1 LVNLL
6 AIFAESK
13 YNQMN
18 KIALLIVGGIIALS
32 CAVSTV
38 SSNDKV
44 KLGKSYG
51 KYKVDIKNAISVDD
65 MVKTFEAQSGEMEF
79 TIEADL
85 SEVCAKAGCFVKV
98 DKGNGESFMVRF
110 KDHFTIPPATPVGT
124 GAYIHGIAFWDTV
137 SVELQ
142 KHFLEDVNASA
153 EEIAAI
159 TEPKPALGF
168 TGDGI
173 VLKK

>member
-1 LVNLL
+1 
-6 AIFAESK
+6 
-13 YNQMN
+13 MN
-18 KIALLIVGGIIALS
+18 KAALLLVGGIIALS
-32 CAVSTV
+32 CTVANDST
-38 SSNDKV
+38 NDKV

-51 KYKVDIKNAISVDD
+51 KYKVDIKKAISVAD
-65 MVKTFEAQSGEMEF
+65 MVKIFEAQSGEMEF
-79 TIEADL
+79 TIEANL
-85 SEVCAKAGCFVKV
+85 SEVCAKAGCFVKI
-98 DKGNGESFMVRF
+98 DKGNGETFMVRF
-110 KDHFTIPPATPVGT
+110 KDHFVIPPATPIGT

-137 SVELQ
+137 SIELQ
-142 KHFLEDVNASA
+142 KHFLEDVNATA